1 MNFIRNN
8 IVKIMVI
15 LIIAI
20 VVVVVVLNLPKNNTI
35 SIEGATEY
43 TELENKLQSAA
54 IKYVGK
60 NVYLLPRTTEKNTR
74 VTAETLIRNKYLKEL
89 RAVDNRNVTCNGY
102 VEIIK
107 VSEKKKEYKYV
118 PHIKCGN
125 LYETKSIGE
134 YIISSNE
141 VIEENPNII
150 TTEIIEKPTE

>member
-107 VSEKKKEYKYV
+107 VR
-118 PHIKCGN
+118 
-125 LYETKSIGE
+125 
-134 YIISSNE
+134 
-141 VIEENPNII
+141 
-150 TTEIIEKPTE
+150 